1 MNYSGNRQMEQL
13 LSPILKTVIPYIAR
27 RKVLEIACGTGN
39 WTAVL
44 AKRSDSVLGIDSSSA
59 TLEIAGK
66 KLARFRNVILK
77 KADAYF
83 LDDVSGP
90 FDVAFAAD
98 WWSHM
103 PISSINS
110 FLENLHKRL
119 KKGSRVIFI
128 DMMTRKEFEDEN
140 VYYDSDGNRV
150 SLRTLPDGSEYE
162 VVKNFPSKK
171 DLFAILK
178 GSGNDLSYL
187 EFETLKRWMITYK
200 TFS

>member
-1 MNYSGNRQMEQL
+1 
-13 LSPILKTVIPYIAR
+13 
-27 RKVLEIACGTGN
+27 
-39 WTAVL
+39 
-44 AKRSDSVLGIDSSSA
+44 
-59 TLEIAGK
+59 
-66 KLARFRNVILK
+66 
-77 KADAYF
+77 
-83 LDDVSGP
+83 
-90 FDVAFAAD
+90 
-98 WWSHM
+98 
-103 PISSINS
+103 
-110 FLENLHKRL
+110 
-119 KKGSRVIFI
+119 
-128 DMMTRKEFEDEN
+128 MMTRKEFEDEN